1 MHIINELEDVAL
13 CLYFSHFFLFSFCL
27 RCDLQFEWQ
36 FSILTLSS
44 HAQVLVFEL
53 VTFYLFFLF
62 FLVEGA
68 FRKIVGEGD
77 FSTII
82 VLTFLSITT
91 PESFI
96 HELLMFYCV
105 SFLTFYHL
113 LLLVEPLAFY
123 SHLIFKFLF

>member
-1 MHIINELEDVAL
+1 
-13 CLYFSHFFLFSFCL
+13 
-27 RCDLQFEWQ
+27 
-36 FSILTLSS
+36 
-44 HAQVLVFEL
+44 
-53 VTFYLFFLF
+53 
-62 FLVEGA
+62 
-68 FRKIVGEGD
+68 VGEGD